1 MKFSVHTRSQDDPT
15 HLRANARVAGRLE
28 GHRRH
33 DTAADPNE
41 DRPDEPAVIRERM
54 KTNRV
59 DVGPRLTV
67 VHVVRLSVSGLDIRN
82 G

>member
-1 MKFSVHTRSQDDPT
+1 MKFSVHIRSQDDPT

-41 DRPDEPAVIRERM
+41 DRPDEPAVIREP
-54 KTNRV
+54 
-59 DVGPRLTV
+59 DE
-67 VHVVRLSVSGLDIRN
+67 DE
-82 G
+82 